1 MVFLI
6 ITDSRVFKLVHL
18 VYLLW
23 EQLVFKDLSLDNF
36 ISEYS
41 IPYVKNLLMWDII
54 SFIFGLLRL
63 RL

>member
-41 IPYVKNLLMWDII
+41 IPYV
-54 SFIFGLLRL
+54 
-63 RL
+63 